1 MATRRAQ
8 EIAGS
13 ATTTAD
19 DKKGPQRRLAALT
32 LALLL
37 AGLAYASAP
46 HSGCV
51 GADRTRSDA
60 FRTYVVLRLG
70 AGAGASPSWNPRT
83 TIPTLASF
91 QPVRDHATRLGLDIE
106 HWLFQDGAECALE
119 ACDGRWQPA
128 VHAIAFPSRAAA
140 APSVA
145 ESVEAFNRHIRPLER
160 APRTRSKYQTHR
172 LTILTWAIWKG
183 VLPTLLPMSD
193 DVLRAFIWD
202 ALAFEASLPVLKHSV
217 DAIKAWHKRLSLQA
231 PADGPGDYRR
241 LTHSLSRFQP
251 SSRCLKFP
259 IHKGAL
265 KKLLLLPVPPHPPCG
280 GVKARCPICWAF
292 LRRWVDCLGG
302 ATATAACLRCAEGGA
317 LQSCDLRLLFD
328 ELAGYLQFVGCAAI
342 NIKVRKN
349 DQLRAGHLPRL
360 GRPNDSRFDLI
371 AQLQEMMR
379 QLGNLPRPGCTKSG
393 NLSAHCPV
401 CPPLFPRSMRN
412 GEFDFSRN
420 ATSEE
425 FSAMV
430 KRGLGHVGF
439 DTDLFSGISARKG
452 GLSTAIEAGVPESI
466 LWMQSGH
473 ALDVAARRYVTLR
486 SPALLYKT
494 WEAFDL

>member
-1 MATRRAQ
+1 M
-8 EIAGS
+8 
-13 ATTTAD
+13 
-19 DKKGPQRRLAALT
+19 
-32 LALLL
+32 L
-37 AGLAYASAP
+37 AGFACSFPTYT
-46 HSGCV
+46 GCV
-51 GADRTRSDA
+51 GSDRVRSDA
-60 FRTYVVLRLG
+60 FRTYVVFRLG
-70 AGAGASPSWNPRT
+70 PGAGTSPAWNART

-91 QPVRDHATRLGLDIE
+91 QPVRDHATRLGLDID

-119 ACDGRWQPA
+119 ACNGRWRPA
-128 VHAIAFPSRAAA
+128 IQAIAFPSRPAAV
-140 APSVA
+140 PSVA
-145 ESVEAFNRHIRPLER
+145 ESAAAFDTHVRPLER

-183 VLPTLLPMSD
+183 VLPNLLPMSSEM
-193 DVLRAFIWD
+193 LRAFLWD

-259 IHKGAL
+259 VHKAAL
-265 KKLLLLPVPPHPPCG
+265 RKLLLLPVPPHPPCG
-280 GVKARCPICWAF
+280 GVKAGCPICRAF

-302 ATATAACLRCAEGGA
+302 ATATVACLRCAEGGG
-317 LQSCDLRLLFD
+317 LQSCDLLFRFD
-328 ELAGYLQFVGCAAI
+328 QLAGYMQFAGCAAL

-360 GRPNDSRFDLI
+360 GMPKDTRLDLI

-379 QLGNLPRPGCTKSG
+379 QLGNLPRAGCTKQSK
-393 NLSAHCPV
+393 LSAHCPV
-401 CPPLFPRSMRN
+401 CPPLFPRSLRN
-412 GEFDFSRN
+412 GDFDFSRN

-494 WEAFDL
+494 WESFDL